1 MLDKWQAID
10 AFWNGFSI
18 PAYDENTVP
27 DGATMPYI
35 TYAGD
40 VSSFEQPITL
50 TGSIWYHSTSW
61 AAVSRKA
68 DEIAQYIGPSYKAVK
83 IDNGY
88 MVLTKGTPFAQRMA
102 DEDDSVRRMYIMI
115 DVEFYTEV

>member
-1 MLDKWQAID
+1 MDKWQAID
-10 AFWNGFSI
+10 AFWNSFGL
-18 PAYDENTVP
+18 PAYDENTIP
-27 DGATMPYI
+27 DNASMPYI
-35 TYAGD
+35 TYVAD

-50 TGSIWYHSTSW
+50 IGSIWYRNTSW
-61 AAVSRKA
+61 ATVSHKA
-68 DEIAQYIGPSYKAVK
+68 DDIAQYIGTSYKAIK
-83 IDNGY
+83 LNDGY

>member
-1 MLDKWQAID
+1 MDKWQTVD
-10 AFWNGFSI
+10 AFWNSFSL

-27 DGATMPYI
+27 DDAVMPYV
-35 TYAGD
+35 TYAASVD
-40 VSSFEQPITL
+40 SFERPFTM
-50 TGSIWYHSTSW
+50 TGSIWYHDTSW
-61 AAVSRKA
+61 TGISQKA

-83 IDNGY
+83 LDKGY

-102 DEDDSVRRMYIMI
+102 DEDDSVRRMYIMV